1 MKIRYTIAAAIVLAG
16 LSPAAAVDFYTQ
28 NFNGMGTTGTTFPA
42 GWSILPLDGDSSS
55 AVIPTSAEMTAAT
68 PGSSTLIVWYP
79 ALGND
84 GWLDQAGNMGS
95 TATDPNRLLGTS
107 PYETRGSMLQLSLAN
122 NSGEAITTV
131 RLSYDMQAMAD
142 GTLKPGFTDTHE
154 ELPGYSF
161 YYLNGS
167 TWTHVPSLDLSN
179 DGLSSIGHGSATIN
193 FSTPVANG
201 GTFQFRWFDD
211 DSMYF
216 SPDFMFAIDNVVV
229 NVPEPAS
236 LSLLV
241 VGALALIS
249 RRRKA

>member
-1 MKIRYTIAAAIVLAG
+1 MKTNYTIAVAIILAG
-16 LSPAAAVDFYTQ
+16 LSSVAAADFYTQ
-28 NFNGMGTTGTTFPA
+28 NFDSMGAQGTTPPS
-42 GWSILPLDGDSSS
+42 GWSMLYLSGNSSS
-55 AVIPTSAEMTAAT
+55 LVIPTGAEMATATA
-68 PGSSTLIVWYP
+68 GQSTLVIWNQTE
-79 ALGND
+79 GND
-84 GWLDQAGNMGS
+84 SWFNQAGNMGS
-95 TATDPNRLLGTS
+95 SSSSSNRLLGTS
-107 PYETRGSMLQLSLAN
+107 PTGSRGSILQLSLGN
-122 NSGEAITTV
+122 TSGQAINYVT
-131 RLSYDMQAMAD
+131 LSYDMECMSL
-142 GTLKPGFTDTHE
+142 GTLQSGYSQTHE